1 MGPWLPWPPGDG
13 QNAQTVRCGPAH
25 AEKGLGGKSRAIV
38 GKLPSA
44 AKAGGRA
51 PQTGGQVML
60 VECGP
65 DRGGPHR
72 RAGPGAH
79 LGTYRS
85 PGLPTAPGS
94 GRPLRYGGALMQG
107 PHHTSEQPPPA
118 AQAPAHA
125 AQQQP
130 KKPKISSHKRSPRR
144 TQDHS
149 RRRAGFGGPAGRQ
162 GAPPVSMTVG
172 RMDNDRERDLNQ
184 DHP

>member
-13 QNAQTVRCGPAH
+13 QNAQTVRYGPAH
-25 AEKGLGGKSRAIV
+25 AEKGPGGKSRAIV

-85 PGLPTAPGS
+85 PGLPMAPGS
-94 GRPLRYGGALMQG
+94 GRPLRLVG
-107 PHHTSEQPPPA
+107 PSCKGPTIPQRSPH
-118 AQAPAHA
+118 
-125 AQQQP
+125 QQP
-130 KKPKISSHKRSPRR
+130 KHPPTLRSSSPKSQKITSHKRSPRR

-172 RMDNDRERDLNQ
+172 RMDDDRERGLDQ